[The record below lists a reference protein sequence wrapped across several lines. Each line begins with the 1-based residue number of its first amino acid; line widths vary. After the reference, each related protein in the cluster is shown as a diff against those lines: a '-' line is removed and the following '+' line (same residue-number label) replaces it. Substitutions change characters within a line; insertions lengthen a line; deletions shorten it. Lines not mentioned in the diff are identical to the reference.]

1 VTSPRP
7 TPRPA
12 PDTTRRWED
21 DERGT
26 GVADARASLARLD
39 ALRAHAD
46 RDGWVAEQPEGHLWP
61 HLEAAI
67 AEPGSPWRNASW
79 SIDPEGRLV
88 VEVEHHAS
96 AEDRPMA
103 TLRADAFTLV
113 GQVAESSTYVRVARP
128 PEAVELANG
137 ARADI
142 EVEVVT
148 GMLDDETPFASHGH
162 TLALRIVRVDPHAT
176 AEPD

>member
-1 VTSPRP
+1 MRSSH
-7 TPRPA
+7 PA
-12 PDTTRRWED
+12 PDKDRRWED

-26 GVADARASLARLD
+26 GVADARASVPRLD

-46 RDGWVAEQPEGHLWP
+46 RTGWVAEQPEAHLWP

-67 AEPGSPWRNASW
+67 GQAGSPWRNATW
-79 SIDPEGRLV
+79 TVDREGRLV
-88 VEVEHHAS
+88 VELEHRGS

-103 TLRADAFTLV
+103 ALRADAFALI
-113 GQVAESSTYVRVARP
+113 GQVAEITTWVRVAEP
-128 PEAVELANG
+128 PEAVTLG
-137 ARADI
+137 SGSRADI

-162 TLALRIVRVDPHAT
+162 ALLLRIARVDLHAT